1 MNHVEKLIAKLIDEH
16 KITGEEAIV
25 LIKGCKSDYS
35 INSGNSSSPWKLD
48 PNEPCTTTTPP
59 NSNITWDNGNFVR
72 NLGNGISISQ

>member
-35 INSGNSSSPWKLD
+35 ISSDNLWKD
-48 PNEPCTTTTPP
+48 IQVKPYSKPTHP
-59 NSNITWDNGNFVR
+59 NSNITWDNNNFVR
-72 NLGNGISISQ
+72 DLGNGISMAQ